1 MSTRDLVNAI
11 IIGDSIEIERALNQT
26 LAEKISVRL
35 QEARVEYAR
44 KMFRADATMDEQGPC
59 QCPYGGPMR
68 MRRRLRGGAPG
79 TAPGDVTPIGFQAQQ
94 QGPSEE
100 FDFELAERLADA
112 FSEEQ
117 LNKIEEVLSK
127 SATAGEWISDFVHSD
142 DPRFKG
148 KSKEK
153 RKQMALAAYYA
164 KTTRKVMEKPL

>member
-11 IIGDSIEIERALNQT
+11 VTGDSIEIERALNET

-35 QEARVEYAR
+35 EEARIEYAR
-44 KMFRADATMDEQGPC
+44 KMFRANAAMDEQGPGE
-59 QCPYGGPMR
+59 CPFGGP
-68 MRRRLRGGAPG
+68 MRRRLRQRG
-79 TAPGDVTPIGFQAQQ
+79 APGDVTPMGFQAQQ

-100 FDFELAERLADA
+100 FNFELAERLADA
-112 FSEEQ
+112 LSEEQ
-117 LNKIEEVLSK
+117 LNKIEEVLGK
-127 SATAGEWISDFVHSD
+127 SAEAGEWISDFVHSD

-164 KTTRKVMEKPL
+164 KQREK

>member
-26 LAEKISVRL
+26 LAEKIAVRL
-35 QEARVEYAR
+35 NEARIEYAR
-44 KMFRADATMDEQGPC
+44 KMFRANAAMDEQGPG
-59 QCPYGGPMR
+59 QCPFGGPMRMR

-79 TAPGDVTPIGFQAQQ
+79 TAPGDVTPMGFQAQQ

-112 FSEEQ
+112 LSEEQ

-164 KTTRKVMEKPL
+164 KQREK

>member
-11 IIGDSIEIERALNQT
+11 ILGDSIEIEKALNET

-44 KMFRADATMDEQGPC
+44 KMFRANVAMDEQDG

-68 MRRRLRGGAPG
+68 KRLRMRQRG
-79 TAPGDVTPIGFQAQQ
+79 APGDVTPMGFQAQQ
-94 QGPSEE
+94 QGPSES

-112 FSEEQ
+112 LSEEQ

-148 KSKEK
+148 KTKEK

-164 KTTRKVMEKPL
+164 KQREK

>member
-1 MSTRDLVNAI
+1 MSTRNLVNAI
-11 IIGDSIEIERALNQT
+11 IIGDSIEIERALNET

-35 QEARVEYAR
+35 EEARIEYAR
-44 KMFRADATMDEQGPC
+44 KMFRANAAMDEQ
-59 QCPYGGPMR
+59 CPYNGPMR
-68 MRRRLRGGAPG
+68 KRLKERG
-79 TAPGDVTPIGFQAQQ
+79 APGDVTPIGFQAQQ

-112 FSEEQ
+112 LSEEQ

-164 KTTRKVMEKPL
+164 KQREK

>member
-11 IIGDSIEIERALNQT
+11 IIGDSIEIERALNET
-26 LAEKISVRL
+26 LAEKIVVRL
-35 QEARVEYAR
+35 NEARVEYAR
-44 KMFRADATMDEQGPC
+44 KMFRADAAMDEQGPG
-59 QCPYGGPMR
+59 QCPFGGPMRMR
-68 MRRRLRGGAPG
+68 MRRRLRGGAQ
-79 TAPGDVTPIGFQAQQ
+79 GDVTPMGFQAQQ

-112 FSEEQ
+112 LSEEQ
-117 LNKIEEVLSK
+117 LNKIEEVLGK
-127 SATAGEWISDFVHSD
+127 SASASEWISDFVHSD

-164 KTTRKVMEKPL
+164 KQREK